1 MMVCPYDDSRVLLIL
16 QTDHSRIA
24 GLLAAHWG
32 NDQFARLQPYS
43 SMVLAAQEHDSGWW
57 DWEIKP
63 SVNEQGY
70 PSDYIGSIKH
80 LGQRVWLDLYRRA
93 IGRIAA
99 RDLYA
104 AYFISMHGEALL
116 TKGMGLLPSMPD
128 YTGDPAVQE
137 FIAQQKE
144 LRAGWLPT
152 LQKNQALT
160 GVTTEKHLWTN
171 FNLMEVFD
179 QFAQFVCN
187 RYPFN
192 SQARKNGP
200 THTLSGLAVPVARE
214 RPNVTLT
221 IDVLDEAHAILRP
234 FPFDVSPLTLSFEG
248 RLVANR
254 RFSNQE
260 EFLQQFYGGERIAIN
275 YTLRAA

>member
-1 MMVCPYDDSRVLLIL
+1 MMVCPYDASRLLLIL

-32 NDQFARLQPYS
+32 NDHFAKVQPYS

-80 LGQRVWLDLYRRA
+80 LGQGVWLDLYRHA
-93 IGRIAA
+93 IERVAA

-104 AYFISMHGEALL
+104 AYFVSMHGEALL

-152 LQKNQALT
+152 LLKNQALAAI
-160 GVTTEKHLWTN
+160 TTDKHLWTN

-200 THTLSGLAVPVARE
+200 TQTLSGISVPVSAE

-221 IDVLDEAHAILRP
+221 IDVLNETEAIVRP
-234 FPFDVSPLTLSFEG
+234 FPFDVSPLRLSFEA
-248 RLVANR
+248 RLVPNR
-254 RFSNQE
+254 RFVDQA
-260 EFLQQFYGGERIAIN
+260 EFLESFYGAERIAIN
-275 YTLRAA
+275 YTLSAA

>member
-80 LGQRVWLDLYRRA
+80 LGQGVWLDLYRRA
-93 IGRIAA
+93 IERIAA

-104 AYFISMHGEALL
+104 AYFVSMHGEALL

-128 YTGDPAVQE
+128 YTGDAAVQE

-144 LRAGWLPT
+144 LRAQWLPA
-152 LQKNQALT
+152 LKNNQASAA
-160 GVTTEKHLWTN
+160 VTSEKHLWTN

-200 THTLSGLAVPVARE
+200 THTLSGLAVPMSSE

-221 IDVLDEAHAILRP
+221 IDVLNETDAVVRP
-234 FPFDVSPLTLSFEG
+234 FPFDVNPFRLSFEG
-248 RLVANR
+248 RLVPNR
-254 RFSNQE
+254 HFANQE
-260 EFLQQFYGGERIAIN
+260 EFLQQFYGGKRIAIDYN
-275 YTLRAA
+275 LSAA

>member
-1 MMVCPYDDSRVLLIL
+1 MMVCPYDESHLVLIL

-24 GLLAAHWG
+24 GQLAAHWG
-32 NDQFARLQPYS
+32 NDEFARLNPYA

-63 SVNEQGY
+63 TLNDQGK

-80 LGQRVWLDLYRRA
+80 LGKGVWLDLYRRA
-93 IGRIAA
+93 TERLEL

-104 AYFISMHGEALL
+104 AYYVSMHGEALL
-116 TKGMGLLPSMPD
+116 TRGMGLLPSMPD
-128 YTGDPAVQE
+128 YTDDPAVQE
-137 FIAQQKE
+137 FITEQKE
-144 LRAGWLPT
+144 FRARWLPK
-152 LQKNQALT
+152 LQENPALAAAT
-160 GVTTEKHLWTN
+160 SETHLWTN

-200 THTLSGLAVPVARE
+200 THTLSGISVPVSPE
-214 RPNVTLT
+214 RPNATLT
-221 IDVLDEAHAILRP
+221 IDVQNETDAVVRP
-234 FPFDVSPLTLSFEG
+234 FPFDVNPLTLSFEG
-248 RLVANR
+248 RLVPNR
-254 RFSNQE
+254 RYSDQE
-260 EFLQQFYGGERIAIN
+260 DFLRDFYKADRITIS
-275 YTLRAA
+275 YRLRAT

>member
-1 MMVCPYDDSRVLLIL
+1 MMVCPYDDSRLLLIL

-221 IDVLDEAHAILRP
+221 IDVLDEAHAIVRP

-254 RFSNQE
+254 PFASQE
-260 EFLQQFYGGERIAIN
+260 EFLQQFYRGQRIPIN
-275 YTLRAA
+275 YTMRAA

>member
-1 MMVCPYDDSRVLLIL
+1 MIVCPYNESSLVLVL

-32 NDQFARLQPYS
+32 NDKFARLNPYA

-63 SVNEQGY
+63 TLNEQGY

-80 LGQRVWLDLYRRA
+80 LGQGVWLDLYRRA
-93 IGRIAA
+93 IERLAQ

-104 AYFISMHGEALL
+104 AYFVSMHGEGLL
-116 TKGMGLLPSMPD
+116 TRGMGLLPSMPD
-128 YTGDPAVQE
+128 YTDDPAVQE
-137 FIAQQKE
+137 FIAEQKK
-144 LRAGWLPT
+144 LRPQWLQE
-152 LQKNQALT
+152 LQKDPAWQTAT
-160 GVTTEKHLWTN
+160 SDTHLWMN

-200 THTLSGLAVPVARE
+200 TNTLSNIPVPVASG
-214 RPNVTLT
+214 NDDVTLT
-221 IDVLDEAHAILRP
+221 LDIQNEKEAIVRP
-234 FPFDVSPLTLSFEG
+234 FPFDVSPLVVSFQG
-248 RLVANR
+248 RLVPNR
-254 RFSNQE
+254 RYPNQQ
-260 EFLQQFYGGERIAIN
+260 EFLQDFYRAERIDIN
-275 YTLRAA
+275 YSLTGH

>member
-1 MMVCPYDDSRVLLIL
+1 MIVCPYNESLVLVL

-32 NDQFARLQPYS
+32 NDKFARLNPYA

-63 SVNEQGY
+63 TLNEQGY

-80 LGQRVWLDLYRRA
+80 LGQGVWLDLYRRA
-93 IGRIAA
+93 IERLAQ

-104 AYFISMHGEALL
+104 AYFVSMHGEGLL
-116 TKGMGLLPSMPD
+116 TRGMGLLPSMPD
-128 YTGDPAVQE
+128 YTGDTAVQK

-152 LQKNQALT
+152 LQKNQTLAAS
-160 GVTTEKHLWTN
+160 TTETQFWTN

-187 RYPFN
+187 RYPLN

-200 THTLSGLAVPVARE
+200 TNTLSGLTVPVSPG
-214 RPNVTLT
+214 RPHVTLT
-221 IDVLDEAHAILRP
+221 IDVQNETDAVVRP
-234 FPFDVSPLTLSFEG
+234 FPFDVNPLRLSFEG
-248 RLVANR
+248 RLVQNQP
-254 RFSNQE
+254 FSNQE
-260 EFLQQFYGGERIAIN
+260 EFLKQFYGGERIAIN

>member
-1 MMVCPYDDSRVLLIL
+1 MIVCPYNESFLVLVL

-32 NDQFARLQPYS
+32 NDKFARLHPYA

-63 SVNEQGY
+63 TLNEQGS

-80 LGQRVWLDLYRRA
+80 LGQGVWLDLYRRA
-93 IGRIAA
+93 IERLAA

-104 AYFISMHGEALL
+104 AYFVSMHGEALL
-116 TKGMGLLPSMPD
+116 TQGMGLLPSMPD
-128 YTGDPAVQE
+128 YTGDAAVQK

-144 LRAGWLPT
+144 LRAEWLPT

-160 GVTTEKHLWTN
+160 AATTETHLWTN

-200 THTLSGLAVPVARE
+200 TNTLSNIPVPVASGHDD
-214 RPNVTLT
+214 VTLT
-221 IDVLDEAHAILRP
+221 LDIQNEKEALVHP
-234 FPFDVSPLTLSFEG
+234 FPFDVSPLVVSFQG
-248 RLVANR
+248 RLVPNR
-254 RFSNQE
+254 RYPNQE
-260 EFLQQFYGGERIAIN
+260 EFLQDFYRAERIDIN
-275 YTLRAA
+275 YALRAA

>member
-1 MMVCPYDDSRVLLIL
+1 MMVCPYDDSRLLLIL

-32 NDQFARLQPYS
+32 NDQFAKLRPYA

-63 SVNEQGY
+63 SVNDQGF

-80 LGQRVWLDLYRRA
+80 LGQGVWLDLYRRA
-93 IGRIAA
+93 IDRLAS

-104 AYFISMHGEALL
+104 AYFVSMHGEALL
-116 TKGMGLLPSMPD
+116 TQGMGLLPSMPD
-128 YTGDPAVQE
+128 YRNDSAVQN
-137 FIAQQKE
+137 FIAEQKAPRVRWLAQLQTDTVPKE
-144 LRAGWLPT
+144 LI
-152 LQKNQALT
+152 Q
-160 GVTTEKHLWTN
+160 ESHLWTN
-171 FNLMEVFD
+171 FKLMEVFD

-200 THTLSGLAVPVARE
+200 TNKLSNIPVPVTDGKSD
-214 RPNVTLT
+214 VTLT
-221 IDVLDEAHAILRP
+221 IDVQSEREAIVSP
-234 FPFDVSPLTLSFEG
+234 YPFDISPLPVSFEG
-248 RLVANR
+248 RLVPNR
-254 RFSNQE
+254 SYSKQE
-260 EFLQQFYGGERIAIN
+260 EFLEHFYKAERIGIS
-275 YTLRAA
+275 YTLKAA